1 MLVASTT
8 KSSRATPTA
17 VDVRPAH
24 AIDCRAVKDPGCARF
39 DTGTVESMRAQER
52 SSGHKPV
59 LASSGTSTHSAAW
72 DILLRESGKSKCTAS
87 TTLSKDTD
95 STQAKPASNA
105 GRSTWLDWCKGDVES
120 TLAGSDAGETGSRH
134 RQLLEGRKKPDCRK
148 STTDSASPVLAKDCD
163 GKAGPGPA
171 PYSTRTETPNQA
183 QLRENKKPV
192 PRFSETNASS
202 PSLESLTIDRLLS
215 GREEPCDDKRT
226 PSRPEPN
233 AISTA
238 SEQEQLRRTAKVS
251 RLAPFRTKGI
261 SPGQVLPDAG
271 AELPACAEDRKGRG
285 EPSFA
290 RFETEAT
297 EPQQEN
303 V

>member
-105 GRSTWLDWCKGDVES
+105 GRSTW
-120 TLAGSDAGETGSRH
+120 TGLVQRRRGIDFSRI
-134 RQLLEGRKKPDCRK
+134 RCRRNWFE
-148 STTDSASPVLAKDCD
+148 AQA
-163 GKAGPGPA
+163 A
-171 PYSTRTETPNQA
+171 P
-183 QLRENKKPV
+183 
-192 PRFSETNASS
+192 
-202 PSLESLTIDRLLS
+202 
-215 GREEPCDDKRT
+215 
-226 PSRPEPN
+226 
-233 AISTA
+233 
-238 SEQEQLRRTAKVS
+238 
-251 RLAPFRTKGI
+251 
-261 SPGQVLPDAG
+261 
-271 AELPACAEDRKGRG
+271 
-285 EPSFA
+285 
-290 RFETEAT
+290 
-297 EPQQEN
+297 
-303 V
+303 